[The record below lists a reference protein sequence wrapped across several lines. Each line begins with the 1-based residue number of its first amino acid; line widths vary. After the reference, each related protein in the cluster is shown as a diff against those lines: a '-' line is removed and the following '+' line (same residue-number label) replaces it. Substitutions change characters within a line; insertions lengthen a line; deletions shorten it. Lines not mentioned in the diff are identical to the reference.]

1 LQFLLIAGEAPFTF
15 RSTLVFFA
23 GKTPDYMLSSH
34 LYERHPMLLRILSF
48 LVICA
53 AIASAQ
59 QPMPLPG
66 QIPRGNPRIDP
77 NEPETKKPKEHQSSS
92 KDVAEKL
99 QKALDSK
106 NAAYRG
112 SNIQSSVDDRTITL
126 TGSVTSSM
134 QRDMAL
140 QLARA
145 YGEDRQIVDKLV
157 IQP

>member
-1 LQFLLIAGEAPFTF
+1 MPGPF
-15 RSTLVFFA
+15 
-23 GKTPDYMLSSH
+23 
-34 LYERHPMLLRILSF
+34 
-48 LVICA
+48 
-53 AIASAQ
+53 
-59 QPMPLPG
+59 
-66 QIPRGNPRIDP
+66 PRGHPKVDP
-77 NEPETKKPKEHQSSS
+77 NAPESKAPKKHQSSS
-92 KDVAEKL
+92 KEVADKL
-99 QKALDSK
+99 HKALDSK

-112 SNIQSSVDDRTITL
+112 SNIQTSVDDQSVTL